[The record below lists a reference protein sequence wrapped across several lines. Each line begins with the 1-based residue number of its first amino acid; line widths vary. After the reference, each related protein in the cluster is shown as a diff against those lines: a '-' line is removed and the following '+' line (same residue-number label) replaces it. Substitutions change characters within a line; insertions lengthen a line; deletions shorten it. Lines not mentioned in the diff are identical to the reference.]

1 MPKAVSKK
9 QLRMMYAIMAGKG
22 GSTARGD
29 KGPPKSVAAQY
40 VHEGGKGKKINYSK
54 EDLPESKGQERNGGN
69 WDHSEKKHRERDKE
83 RNKEKRITRG
93 KEKAHKRSERSKKDL
108 KKAFEDFYKG
118 RAAAAIV
125 MNANGEILM
134 GRHESGKLAF
144 AGGHFDD
151 GDGST
156 EITALRELKEE
167 MGIVGRNPQ
176 RIWTGKENGNDVD
189 VFLVESFSGKLKSTE
204 EIKNPSWI
212 KVQDIEWS
220 RVRDC
225 CINPLKQFIGTKLG
239 KSLQGMLAL
248 ENLSKNIIRQRGDA
262 VLEVTHG
269 DALRLVGNGLF
280 RKLKQ
285 AVDGMVD
292 EDFKE
297 VELSDHR
304 LFIRKHMNDIYSG
317 RVSDG
322 HKVVWQF
329 TNKSLPELTAGLMSV
344 FEWYSLE
351 DEGELELL
359 DEGKLSDDAI
369 EGGLNNLIEN
379 YKRHNIGNIY
389 QEMETIREEIRNGV
403 AVDLQQVEAR
413 MMKLFDKLE
422 SSVHQ
427 ITDKHNK
434 LSHMSGSDIDE
445 LEHKLHEL
453 QSKIDDVSRS
463 SKVIEAYSSKP
474 ANPKKVLDENY
485 PYLPK
490 PQVEI
495 SPNGK
500 IRITFGSE
508 WTDLEKQNF
517 LEDMKAKAI
526 KRGK

>member
-22 GSTARGD
+22 GSTSRGD

-40 VHEGGKGKKINYSK
+40 VHEGGKGKKIDYS
-54 EDLPESKGQERNGGN
+54 EDGLPESKGQEKNGGN
-69 WDHSEKKHRERDKE
+69 WDHSEKAHRNRDKE
-83 RNKEKRITRG
+83 RVKQKRISRE
-93 KEKAHKRSERSKKDL
+93 KEKAHKRSEKSKKEL
-108 KKAFEDFYKG
+108 RKAFEDFYKG

-125 MNANGEILM
+125 MNSNGQILM
-134 GRHESGKLAF
+134 GHHESGKMAF

-151 GDGST
+151 GDGNT

-189 VFLVESFSGKLKSTE
+189 VFLVESFSGKPRTTE
-204 EIKNPSWI
+204 ELRNPKWI
-212 KVQDIEWS
+212 NVQDIKWDDL
-220 RVRDC
+220 RDC
-225 CINPLKQFIGTKLG
+225 CVNPLMHFVSTKLG
-239 KSLQGMLAL
+239 KSLTGMLAL

-262 VLEVTHG
+262 VLEITHG

-280 RKLKQ
+280 RKLRE
-285 AVDGMVD
+285 AVADMVD

-297 VELSDHR
+297 VQLSEHR

-317 RVSDG
+317 RVNDG
-322 HKVVWQF
+322 HKLLWQF

-344 FEWYSLE
+344 FEWYSTE

-359 DEGKLSDDAI
+359 DESKLSDDAI

-403 AVDLQQVEAR
+403 AIDLQQVEAR

-422 SSVHQ
+422 TSVHR
-427 ITDKHNK
+427 IVDGHNK
-434 LSHMSGSDIDE
+434 LTQMSSSDLDE
-445 LEHKLHEL
+445 VETKLREL
-453 QSKIDDVSRS
+453 QSKIDDIPKSSR
-463 SKVIEAYSSKP
+463 VIEAYSVKP
-474 ANPKKVLDENY
+474 TNHEKVLDDNY
-485 PYLPK
+485 PYLPR
-490 PQVEI
+490 PEVEI

-500 IRITFGSE
+500 IKITFGSE

-526 KRGK
+526 KRGR